1 MIVGRVASLTRQALP
16 VPTAFTPL
24 PQQVALLYVLYLDES
39 GTHGEASHFVLAGL
53 AVFEREI
60 HWFGQDLDLLQ
71 EEYFPSQ
78 PPIHFHAT
86 KLRGRDVDPP
96 WDTLD
101 TEQRRT
107 LKERVYGII
116 RNRRASLFACAVE
129 NNWASTQSI
138 DTYEH
143 AFEQV
148 VSRFDMFLSRTNR
161 AAVAEGKE
169 EQRGLLVVAES
180 SFKRTLGVL
189 ARRMQTAGTR
199 WGTQL
204 HNVTDVPLF
213 ASPTD
218 TRLLQFADFCSNAVY
233 GRYHS
238 GLTRDFDQI
247 APKFDQDGGVVHG
260 LVHHTSDYA
269 CACLACFSRSR

>member
-1 MIVGRVASLTRQALP
+1 M
-16 VPTAFTPL
+16 
-24 PQQVALLYVLYLDES
+24 YVLYLDES
-39 GTHGEASHFVLAGL
+39 GTHGEASYFVLAGL

-60 HWFGQDLDLLQ
+60 HWFGQDLDALQ
-71 EEYFPSQ
+71 AEYFPGQ

-86 KLRGRDVDPP
+86 KLRGADVKPP
-96 WDTLD
+96 WDSLSV
-101 TEQRRT
+101 EQRRA
-107 LKERVYGII
+107 LKERIYGII

-129 NNWASTQSI
+129 KEWASTQSV
-138 DTYEH
+138 DSYKH
-143 AFEQV
+143 AFEQI
-148 VSRFDMFLSRTNR
+148 VSRFDMFLSRSNR
-161 AAVAEGKE
+161 AAVADGKE
-169 EQRGLLVVAES
+169 EQRGLLVLADSAFQKVLS
-180 SFKRTLGVL
+180 VL
-189 ARRMQTAGTR
+189 ARDLQIAGTR

-233 GRYHS
+233 GRYNS

-260 LVHHTSDYA
+260 LAHITTNYD
-269 CACLACFSRSR
+269 CACLACFSRSARR